1 MLSWIGV
8 VTVLTND
15 RANKQR
21 ERERERE
28 REGDGVRNK
37 LETVML
43 GYEINY

>member
-1 MLSWIGV
+1 M
-8 VTVLTND
+8 D
-15 RANKQR
+15 RHSDCAHLRQSKQA